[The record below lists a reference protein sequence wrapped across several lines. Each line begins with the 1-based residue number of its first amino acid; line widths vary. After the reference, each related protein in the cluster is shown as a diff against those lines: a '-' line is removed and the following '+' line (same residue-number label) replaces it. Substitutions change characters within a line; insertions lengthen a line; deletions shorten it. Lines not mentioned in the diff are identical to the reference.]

1 MGTTMKKVYI
11 NPTIKKGLTL
21 ESNLLTSSL
30 SGDGL
35 NMEIKNDGASRDA
48 EGNQNDSFWD
58 DEK

>member
-21 ESNLLTSSL
+21 ESKLLTSSL

-35 NMEIKNDGASRDA
+35 NMDINSDGASSDA

>member
-21 ESNLLTSSL
+21 ESNLLTASL
-30 SGDGL
+30 SGEGL
-35 NMEIKNDGASRDA
+35 NMEIKNDGASSDA

>member
-1 MGTTMKKVYI
+1 MKKVYI

-21 ESNLLTSSL
+21 ESSFLTSSL

-35 NMEIKNDGASRDA
+35 NMEIKNDGASGNA
-48 EGNQNDSFWD
+48 EGNQNNSFWD

>member
-35 NMEIKNDGASRDA
+35 NMDINSTGASSDA

>member
-1 MGTTMKKVYI
+1 MKRVYI

-21 ESNLLTSSL
+21 ESSLLTSSL

-35 NMEIKNDGASRDA
+35 NMEIKNDGASSDA

>member
-35 NMEIKNDGASRDA
+35 NMKIKNDGASSDA

>member
-1 MGTTMKKVYI
+1 MKKVYI

-30 SGDGL
+30 SGVGV
-35 NMEIKNDGASRDA
+35 NMEIKNEGASRDA

>member
-1 MGTTMKKVYI
+1 MKKVYI

-35 NMEIKNDGASRDA
+35 NMEINSTGATGDA